1 MKCGER
7 VFGRIPFRR
16 LRRQDPASNPHGVEG
31 SVKGN
36 CRDCEARTRENP
48 RAVGSHWVPLRFPPM
63 LRLSRRNDQPIA
75 EMRSETLPIESIAGF
90 KEPSAHEGNASNKPR
105 CLSQQLSGSTL
116 ADSIPTVQPIRL
128 ARHSGLSPG
137 GKGGRGL
144 GSRAR
149 LLPSRSDPRTCSLG
163 AAPFL
168 RTLSH
173 AADRSH
179 TLFRLASRR
188 VAPPA

>member
-1 MKCGER
+1 MCR
-7 VFGRIPFRR
+7 STATTAR
-16 LRRQDPASNPHGVEG
+16 LEP
-31 SVKGN
+31 
-36 CRDCEARTRENP
+36 ARTP
-48 RAVGSHWVPLRFPPM
+48 KAAGSRLVPLPFALM
-63 LRLSRRNDQPIA
+63 LRLSRRNDQPFA
-75 EMRSETLPIESIAGF
+75 EMRSETLPIEDFTGF

-116 ADSIPTVQPIRL
+116 ADPVPAVQPIWP

-149 LLPSRSDPRTCSLG
+149 LLPPCGEPRTCSLG
-163 AAPFL
+163 AAPFI
-168 RTLSH
+168 RPLSH

-179 TLFRLASRR
+179 TLFRPASRR
-188 VAPPA
+188 VAPPAKPKPISETIKP